1 MGLSLAI
8 SMSPTRMIFWAIVL
22 CLLLVLSQSGFHET
36 TEQRVAVPRRRGEL
50 GVELASNKPWMIR
63 GFDYFHQR
71 AVTGTRSEEPTTE
84 LQSLMR
90 ISTAVFC
97 LKK

>member
-1 MGLSLAI
+1 MLR
-8 SMSPTRMIFWAIVL
+8 SPTRMMFWAIVL

-71 AVTGTRSEEPTTE
+71 AVTGTTGGFQASFDQLRQQVVVHFVAMTE
-84 LQSLMR
+84 IGR
-90 ISTAVFC
+90 AHV
-97 LKK
+97 